1 MEKKMN
7 EVLKKMSECAVKIA
21 CNTASLNLCG
31 QPKEPENLKNI
42 LIKEKESKL
51 FFAGGINYDC
61 IIKNYIGFLLSK

>member
-31 QPKEPENLKNI
+31 QPKEPEKLK
-42 LIKEKESKL
+42 EY
-51 FFAGGINYDC
+51 IN
-61 IIKNYIGFLLSK
+61 KRKRK